1 MEETLESYVLNSMK
15 SQYRV
20 ELLVAENGKQYV
32 TINQRTQTYFTTDS
46 FSQVKIHPDV
56 LDDLIDSLQKIA
68 KSIGQTVPKKRRTYL
83 ERNKGE
89 VVYRYLN
96 KKLELEELA
105 VQFRCSVNDIKLFL
119 KEAGIP
125 VMSNKMPPPSKK
137 YWRKRRRRYS

>member
-15 SQYRV
+15 SQYRI
-20 ELLVAENGKQYV
+20 ELLVSENGKQYV
-32 TINQRTQTYFTTDS
+32 KINQRTQTYVTSDS
-46 FSQVKIHPDV
+46 FSQVKIHPDI
-56 LDDLIDSLQKIA
+56 LDDLIDSLQKIK
-68 KSIGQTVPKKRRTYL
+68 KSIAQTVPEKRWTYL

-89 VVYRYLN
+89 VIYRYLN

-105 VQFRCSVNDIKLFL
+105 LQFRCSVSDIKLFL
-119 KEAGIP
+119 EKAGIP